1 MERLLI
7 VDGRACYAQVL
18 HQFGCS
24 VVLLSRRYGLCQ
36 LLIFCLERGTIKG
49 IAQLK
54 LTVCWGLNIL

>member
-1 MERLLI
+1 
-7 VDGRACYAQVL
+7 
-18 HQFGCS
+18 

>member
-1 MERLLI
+1 MGEL
-7 VDGRACYAQVL
+7 VMPQVL
-18 HQFGCS
+18 HQFGCG